1 MVFLSVGQ
9 QKIGR
14 GVIDAAFAESFLL
27 LRKISCSA
35 NGINSVKIEKRAI
48 VDIDNGGKI

>member
-14 GVIDAAFAESFLL
+14 GVIDAVFAQGLL
-27 LRKISCSA
+27 VA
-35 NGINSVKIEKRAI
+35 
-48 VDIDNGGKI
+48 GKN